1 VAEPTV
7 PSHQPRVTGTDTRN
21 PLQPHAQVLAVRL
34 IPTAGIA
41 VHLRRE
47 DRAAFRQIDAQ
58 PFDGA
63 VPGRAHQWRCLSLL
77 SLGSGFA
84 ICLPSLPSISILNCD
99 NYSHTRMCDGLLMVV
114 WCCRKTI
121 TAAYRYV
128 PWSGPT
134 AGWHQMMPKT
144 HMSQKTHNGFDR

>member
-1 VAEPTV
+1 
-7 PSHQPRVTGTDTRN
+7 
-21 PLQPHAQVLAVRL
+21 VRL

-84 ICLPSLPSISILNCD
+84 ICLPSLPSISILNCE
-99 NYSHTRMCDGLLMVV
+99 NPSHTMMRDGLLMVV

-128 PWSGPT
+128 PWSGLT

-144 HMSQKTHNGFDR
+144 QHESKDSQRF